1 MNRQELRDV
10 RGRPQAT
17 GRRRVMDDRCAPV
30 ARCAAI
36 TAAAI
41 ALLSPVA
48 AHACAVCFG
57 SSPDDPFS
65 RGINWGILFMMIMPF
80 TIAGLIGGWL
90 FYMYRP
96 WRRDKPRSEE
106 PFLNPE
112 FTHKESE
119 S

>member
-1 MNRQELRDV
+1 MNRQEIREV
-10 RGRPQAT
+10 RGRAQAT
-17 GRRRVMDDRCAPV
+17 GGRRVLDDRCAPV
-30 ARCAAI
+30 AGGIAI
-36 TAAAI
+36 VAAAI

-96 WRRDKPRSEE
+96 WRRGTPRSEE

-112 FTHKESE
+112 LTHKESG

>member
-1 MNRQELRDV
+1 MNPQELRDV
-10 RGRPQAT
+10 RGRAQAM
-17 GRRRVMDDRCAPV
+17 GARCGLDDRCAPV
-30 ARCAAI
+30 ARRIAI
-36 TAAAI
+36 AAATI

-65 RGINWGILFMMIMPF
+65 RGLNWGILFMMTMPF
-80 TIAGLIGGWL
+80 TIVGVIGGWL

-96 WRRDKPRSEE
+96 WRRGTPRSEE

-112 FTHKESE
+112 LTHKESG

>member
-1 MNRQELRDV
+1 MNPQELRDV
-10 RGRPQAT
+10 RGRAQAM
-17 GRRRVMDDRCAPV
+17 GARCGLDDRCAPV
-30 ARCAAI
+30 ARRIAI
-36 TAAAI
+36 AAATI

-65 RGINWGILFMMIMPF
+65 RGINWGILFMMAMPF

-96 WRRDKPRSEE
+96 WRRGKPRSEE

-112 FTHKESE
+112 LTHKESG

>member
-1 MNRQELRDV
+1 MNRQKLRDV
-10 RGRPQAT
+10 HGRAQGTGGRP
-17 GRRRVMDDRCAPV
+17 VLDDRCAPV
-30 ARCAAI
+30 AGCVAI
-36 TAAAI
+36 AAAAV

-57 SSPDDPFS
+57 SSPNDPFS

-96 WRRDKPRSEE
+96 WRRGTPRSEE

-112 FTHKESE
+112 LTHKESG